1 MNNTN
6 PYWREESRIYNL
18 EYEIAKTDDPEK
30 RQRLEILL
38 EKEKQSLYQKMNYNR
53 SRRELE
59 QDNDDSGSF
68 GWWLLGFLLPVVGLI
83 LWIVWHRKKPNNAHA
98 SIWGAIT
105 SVVTGIALVIIAFF
119 VGLRITDMSFDAI
132 KNNSVASTTIVSSQ
146 SEPKLDKVDTK
157 KLSQEQVKKWIYYH
171 MKKDDPNISGSSAYD
186 FSIVPNQDSELEI
199 SVSSGGTPVN
209 DYLIDSSGDLYNIS
223 SGQKTLLS
231 KNWDVPNNFE
241 LDEPTQTSTSST
253 LAANDTS
260 FSSQSQVN
268 SNNIS
273 DEKIR
278 SEVANIVDNKWKN
291 ASQKH
296 PYEIVINRDTPEK
309 GIINIIVNPTDVQ
322 TDAIDAFRINKNGEL
337 EESGKF
343 VGDPYS
349 IDDWVLVEAATRI
362 QANRVRN
369 IMVQN
374 QNLDP
379 NILNNIPDEEILAA
393 NVGNATN
400 SQIAETTQN
409 LINKYPTLKK

>member
-1 MNNTN
+1 MNNNN

-132 KNNSVASTTIVSSQ
+132 KNNSAESTTIVSSQ
-146 SEPKLDKVDTK
+146 SEPKLDEVDTK
-157 KLSQEQVKKWIYYH
+157 KLSQEQVKKWVYYH
-171 MKKDDPNISGSSAYD
+171 MKKDFPNVHSANSYTFD
-186 FSIVPNQDSELEI
+186 IQPNQDNELDI
-199 SVSSGGTPVN
+199 KVIFSSGTTAF
-209 DYLIDSSGDLYNIS
+209 DYLIDSNGDLYQIS
-223 SGQKTLLS
+223 NGQKFFITN
-231 KNWDVPNNFE
+231 KWDVPENFT
-241 LDEPTQTSTSST
+241 LDESTQTATKQSSIPHDYNLDKTGNSVSSENQTETSVN
-253 LAANDTS
+253 LIHEQAA
-260 FSSQSQVN
+260 Q
-268 SNNIS
+268 
-273 DEKIR
+273 IR
-278 SEVANIVDNKWKN
+278 
-291 ASQKH
+291 
-296 PYEIVINRDTPEK
+296 T
-309 GIINIIVNPTDVQ
+309 
-322 TDAIDAFRINKNGEL
+322 
-337 EESGKF
+337 
-343 VGDPYS
+343 
-349 IDDWVLVEAATRI
+349 
-362 QANRVRN
+362 

-393 NVGNATN
+393 NAGNATN
-400 SQIAETTQN
+400 AQIAETAQN
-409 LINKYPTLKK
+409 LINKYPGIDGKHILEDITNYPKNEAQSYLSTIGAEYVGHESSEYSNTVDKDKVIRTDPVAGTEIKKGDIVKVIYSKGADPSTSN

>member
-1 MNNTN
+1 MNNNN

-30 RQRLEILL
+30 RQRLEALL
-38 EKEKQSLYQKMNYNR
+38 EKERQALYQKMNYNR

-59 QDNDDSGSF
+59 QDTDDSGSF

-132 KNNSVASTTIVSSQ
+132 KNNNAASTTIVSSQ
-146 SEPKLDKVDTK
+146 SEPKLDEVDTK
-157 KLSQEQVKKWIYYH
+157 KLSQEQVKKWVYYH
-171 MKKDDPNISGSSAYD
+171 MKKDNPNISGSSAYD

-241 LDEPTQTSTSST
+241 LDEPTQTLTSST

-309 GIINIIVNPTDVQ
+309 GIINIVVNPTDVQ

-337 EESGKF
+337 EESSRF
-343 VGDPYS
+343 VPPYKMGDWIP
-349 IDDWVLVEAATRI
+349 IDTATQT
-362 QANRVRN
+362 QADEVRN
-369 IMVQN
+369 IMIKN

-379 NILNNIPDEEILAA
+379 NVLNSISDEEILAA
-393 NVGNATN
+393 NAGNATN
-400 SQIAETTQN
+400 SQIAETAQN
-409 LINKYPTLKK
+409 LINKYPALKK

>member
-1 MNNTN
+1 MNNNN

-30 RQRLEILL
+30 RQRLEALL
-38 EKEKQSLYQKMNYNR
+38 EKERQALYQKMNYNR

-68 GWWLLGFLLPVVGLI
+68 GWWLLGFLLPMVGLI

-132 KNNSVASTTIVSSQ
+132 KNNSATPTTIVSSQ
-146 SEPKLDKVDTK
+146 SEPKSEEVDTK
-157 KLSQEQVKKWIYYH
+157 KLSQEQVKKWVYYH
-171 MKKDDPNISGSSAYD
+171 MKKDDPNIAGTSAYD
-186 FSIVPNQDSELEI
+186 FSITPNQEGELDI
-199 SVSSGGTPVN
+199 AVSSGGNPVN

-337 EESGKF
+337 EESSRF
-343 VGDPYS
+343 VPPYKMGDWIP
-349 IDDWVLVEAATRI
+349 IDTATQT
-362 QANRVRN
+362 QADEVRN
-369 IMVQN
+369 IMIQN

-379 NILNNIPDEEILAA
+379 NVLNSISDEEILAA
-393 NVGNATN
+393 NAGNATN
-400 SQIAETTQN
+400 TQIAETAQN
-409 LINKYPTLKK
+409 LINKYPALKK